1 MRKGERKGR
10 ERNRRKV
17 REGDG
22 VYSEMRE
29 REMGSKNERK
39 RGDGEVIKGWG
50 RERLE
55 EEEQK
60 GRKYFHPDNC

>member
-1 MRKGERKGR
+1 MKERGR
-10 ERNRRKV
+10 ERNRRKA

-39 RGDGEVIKGWG
+39 REDGEVIKGWG
-50 RERLE
+50 RERE
-55 EEEQK
+55 TGRRRKK